1 MLILLSL
8 LKSYW
13 KHILIVIVLVS
24 VSIYGYRKVYN
35 IGYTA
40 AQVECKQ
47 LLNAYEEKMY
57 LYKKTLD
64 DRIKS
69 LEETSLQLIK
79 ETDESKI
86 SVKKDLTKIITIYKD
101 KPLIVIE
108 KETCVPS
115 ADFIEAYNQ
124 AVKRVNQ

>member
-24 VSIYGYRKVYN
+24 VCVYGYNKVYN
-35 IGYTA
+35 IGYAA

-47 LLNAYEEKMY
+47 KLSEYEEKM
-57 LYKKTLD
+57 LAYKASLD
-64 DRIKS
+64 SRIKS
-69 LEETSLQLIK
+69 LEDTSLQLVK
-79 ETDESKI
+79 EADESKI

-101 KPLIVIE
+101 KPLIVVE

-115 ADFIEAYNQ
+115 ANFIGAYNQ

>member
-24 VSIYGYRKVYN
+24 VCVYGYRKVYN
-35 IGYTA
+35 IGYAA

-47 LLNAYEEKMY
+47 KLSEYEEKM
-57 LYKKTLD
+57 LAYKASLD
-64 DRIKS
+64 SRIKS
-69 LEETSLQLIK
+69 LEDTSLQLVK
-79 ETDESKI
+79 EADESKI

-108 KETCVPS
+108 KETCIPS
-115 ADFIEAYNQ
+115 ADFISAYNQ

>member
-24 VSIYGYRKVYN
+24 VCVYGYRKVYN
-35 IGYTA
+35 IGYAA

-47 LLNAYEEKMY
+47 LLSAYEEKMY

-69 LEETSLQLIK
+69 LEETSLQLVK
-79 ETDESKI
+79 EADESKI

-101 KPLIVIE
+101 KPLIVVE

-115 ADFIEAYNQ
+115 ANFIGAYNQ